1 MIFDGVNV
9 SYNLDFRS
17 TKDNAWYA
25 CGVVLDGK
33 KLRVKFMDFVQSC
46 HDEIFSIADFSTH
59 REIEQFLLRFRPTS
73 EPIDENECSKVI
85 EGMTVSA
92 TYTTDGLVRFF
103 DAIVDAVHYKE
114 HKPDKCLCTFL
125 LFWQHGPEVGNI
137 TAASIDDLC
146 LIMSGAID
154 PRVAEFANLVKE
166 KLKGASSQSSLTSKT
181 PFLSK
186 KTSSNQT
193 LNKLQEFSGNGDSCY
208 CEFSEGRER
217 FKTQLI
223 DQDRD
228 MGGVKDTGFHHY
240 IILENLEKNLS
251 PILIT
256 EFIHEQTSITAQ
268 AYVFPSLSTET
279 YARGAIVSNNRSKI
293 KRIYEFINN
302 PNHFI
307 VSSSGRPWVIPEDM
321 LRTGTFN
328 INLQSLQ
335 PKYENQNTGSKL
347 MIVLLGTEEYMRAKQ
362 LKNIYLEFRD
372 HLNGLV
378 EKLDMEEKK
387 NKHPFSSN

>member
-1 MIFDGVNV
+1 MIFDG
-9 SYNLDFRS
+9 LDFRS
-17 TKDNAWYA
+17 KKDDAWYA

-33 KLRVKFMDFVQSC
+33 KLRVKFKDFVESF
-46 HDEIFSIADFSTH
+46 HDEVFSIADFSTH

-73 EPIDENECSKVI
+73 MPIEENECSKVI
-85 EGMTVSA
+85 EGMMVSA
-92 TYTTDGLVRFF
+92 TYTRDGLVRFF
-103 DAIVDAVHYKE
+103 DAIVDAVNYKE
-114 HKPDKCLCTFL
+114 HTPGKCICTYL
-125 LFWQHGPEVGNI
+125 LFWQHGPAEGNI
-137 TAASIDDLC
+137 TAASIDDIC

-154 PRVAEFANLVKE
+154 PRVTEFAKLVRE
-166 KLKGASSQSSLTSKT
+166 KLRGASSQSSFTSKA

-193 LNKLQEFSGNGDSCY
+193 LIKLQEFSGDGDSRNGGS
-208 CEFSEGRER
+208 SEGREK
-217 FKTQLI
+217 FKIQLN

-251 PILIT
+251 PVLMT
-256 EFIHEQTSITAQ
+256 EFIHEHTSITAQ
-268 AYVFPSLSTET
+268 AYVFLSLSAET
-279 YARGAIVSNNRSKI
+279 YARGALVLNSKSKL

-307 VSSSGRPWVIPEDM
+307 VSSSGRPWVIAEDM
-321 LRTGTFN
+321 LRNGTFN

-335 PKYENQNTGSKL
+335 LKCKNQNTESKL
-347 MIVLLGTEEYMRAKQ
+347 IIVRLGTDEYMRAKQ
-362 LKNIYLEFRD
+362 LKEIYMEFRD
-372 HLNGLV
+372 HVNILV

-387 NKHPFSSN
+387 NLNPSSAN